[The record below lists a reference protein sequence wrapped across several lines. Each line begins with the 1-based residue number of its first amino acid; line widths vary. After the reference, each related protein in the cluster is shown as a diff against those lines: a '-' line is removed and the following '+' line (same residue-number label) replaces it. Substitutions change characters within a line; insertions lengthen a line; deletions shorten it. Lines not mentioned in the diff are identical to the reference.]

1 MKYFTHVDRN
11 YASNF
16 THHSMT
22 NLKVLTIFCDCCVYG
37 LSCDCGLNCET
48 AILPHHYVIRRS
60 REIVSASSA
69 FNASASSAF
78 NAWLAPLEEGCLYV
92 CTNCNSLILR
102 RTTGR

>member
-1 MKYFTHVDRN
+1 MEYFTHVDRN
-11 YASNF
+11 YTSNF

-60 REIVSASSA
+60 REI
-69 FNASASSAF
+69 ASASSAF

-92 CTNCNSLILR
+92 RTNCNSLILR
-102 RTTGR
+102 RTTVR